1 MRPTFRILRPLH
13 ISGKVQARNFKFGTE
28 TDHEGFLQ
36 KKIKIR
42 SKGIVKWS
50 RDLLLKFK
58 GVNDIWRFGDVLL
71 GNITFFDFCC
81 FRCVTQYVAVN
92 IRTNCS
98 FYIYHLYHCTILPNV
113 VNTFSYH
120 KYHPHQMPGLTDKMH
135 YIQFWPG
142 LCLTLRGSSHSPKC

>member
-1 MRPTFRILRPLH
+1 MRILRPLH

-58 GVNDIWRFGDVLL
+58 GSMIFGDVLL
-71 GNITFFDFCC
+71 GNITLLIFAVFD
-81 FRCVTQYVAVN
+81 V
-92 IRTNCS
+92 
-98 FYIYHLYHCTILPNV
+98 
-113 VNTFSYH
+113 
-120 KYHPHQMPGLTDKMH
+120 
-135 YIQFWPG
+135 
-142 LCLTLRGSSHSPKC
+142 